1 MSTALTEAKMA
12 IVETLKADTAIIAEF
27 TAANVD
33 YGEPRNLNM
42 DTVVKR
48 INVVSVGEVTEAYAV
63 LSARSSNVTFAFDI
77 VVSFLEADPKAAS
90 DRWEKYDGMIKNALD
105 ANPYLIRATVKR
117 AALGITFPRS
127 LVVNN
132 PQTDYL
138 YHAIIAVEARHRVV
152 AGARG

>member
-12 IVETLKADTAIIAEF
+12 IVETLKANAAIITEF

-42 DTVVKR
+42 DAVVKR
-48 INVVSVGEVTEAYAV
+48 VNVVSVGEVEEHPAV
-63 LSARSSNVTFAFDI
+63 LSGRWSNVTFAFDV
-77 VVSFLEADPKAAS
+77 VVSFLESDPKAAS
-90 DRWEKYDGMIKNALD
+90 DRWEQYDGMVKNALD
-105 ANPYLIRATVKR
+105 ANPFLIRSAVQR
-117 AALGITFPRS
+117 AALGVTFPRS

-152 AGARG
+152 TGARG